1 MPCPAPMWTPSIA
14 DSACSFWHTSTVCI
28 RKAFRGGTGKT
39 LDDCMQKNEQT
50 KLWLKFSES
59 LAVWSNKRMCHA
71 GKKEKLRI
79 LEFHVITRILH
90 RKLRKAW
97 LDTVTQVIFTHKELK
112 VTRVTWVSQWE
123 MQTYTD
129 LIQSSSFVMHGGR
142 KNDGSRSIEGSILSS
157 GHYCLRGRPRQNL
170 GLRFQSGAQQK
181 AGDGD

>member
-112 VTRVTWVSQWE
+112 VTRVTWVSQ
-123 MQTYTD
+123 
-129 LIQSSSFVMHGGR
+129 
-142 KNDGSRSIEGSILSS
+142 KNGNERCRPTQIS
-157 GHYCLRGRPRQNL
+157 YNLRALLCTEVEKMMVL
-170 GLRFQSGAQQK
+170 GP
-181 AGDGD
+181 